1 MRAARGRC
9 GGRTT
14 GARSPAGRVP
24 TGGPP
29 AMIARVR
36 GFLRFRL
43 VRNVLALYG
52 VRAVDQLLP
61 IVVIPFLARVL
72 GAEGWG
78 LVAAAQALAI
88 YGIVTVEYGFELA
101 GTRAVARDR
110 GDSGRLAELISGIVA
125 TQLLLACAIVL
136 ATVLVRLTVPEFR
149 DQPALLWAALVFAI
163 LQGFHPLWFFVGQ
176 ERIPLIAS
184 IGVAAKVLATIVIFI
199 FVRAPEDGWIVLAAH
214 AGAAGLTTVVGFALM
229 LRAARP
235 GRLNL
240 ELVARTLKLGF
251 SMFLMRVAVLM
262 HTAGNSFLL
271 LLLGGPVAV
280 AFFAAGEKLCRPAA
294 WLLHPINVALLPRLS
309 HLAEHSPDQAR
320 ALASLSILLM
330 AAVGIAFGLAIG
342 ALAPWLVDLLF
353 GLPEYQPAVT
363 VLRIMALI
371 IPMIVLNAALV
382 SQWLIPHGLDRGLL
396 AVIVSATVINLLL
409 ALLIAPRFGAQGMA
423 WVTVFVEGYI
433 LIGLLWA
440 LRRRGLSPIEPRL
453 LPGLW
458 RDVVTLVARRS

>member
-1 MRAARGRC
+1 
-9 GGRTT
+9 
-14 GARSPAGRVP
+14 
-24 TGGPP
+24 
-29 AMIARVR
+29 MIARVK
-36 GFLRFRL
+36 GLLRFRL
-43 VRNVLALYG
+43 VRNVVALYG

-78 LVAAAQALAI
+78 LVASVQALAI

-110 GDSGRLAELISGIVA
+110 GDSARLAELISGIFA
-125 TQLLLACAIVL
+125 TQLLFAGVIVL
-136 ATVLVRLTVPEFR
+136 ATFLVRLAVPELQ
-149 DQPALLWAALVFAI
+149 DQPALLWAALVFAV
-163 LQGFHPLWFFVGQ
+163 LQGLHPLWFFVGQ

-184 IGVAAKVLATIVIFI
+184 IGVAAKVLATIVIFTS
-199 FVRAPEDGWIVLAAH
+199 VRAPEDGWIVLAAY
-214 AGAAGLTTVVGFALM
+214 AGAAGLTTAAGYALV
-229 LRAARP
+229 LRQVRP

-240 ELVARTLKLGF
+240 KLVARTVKLGF
-251 SMFLMRVAVLM
+251 SMFLMRIAVLM

-271 LLLGGPVAV
+271 LLLAGPVPV

-309 HLAEHSPDQAR
+309 HLAEHSPDQAK

-342 ALAPWLVDLLF
+342 LLAPWLVDLLF

-363 VLRIMALI
+363 VLRIVALI
-371 IPMIVLNAALV
+371 IPVIVLNAALV

-396 AVIVSATVINLLL
+396 AVILSATVINLLL
-409 ALLIAPRFGAQGMA
+409 ALLLVPRSGALGMA
-423 WVTVFVEGYI
+423 WVTVFVEVYI
-433 LIGLLWA
+433 LIGLLWV
-440 LRRRGLSPIEPRL
+440 LRRRGLSPIEPKL
-453 LPGLW
+453 LPTLW
-458 RDVVTLVARRS
+458 RDVGALAARRS

>member
-1 MRAARGRC
+1 
-9 GGRTT
+9 
-14 GARSPAGRVP
+14 
-24 TGGPP
+24 
-29 AMIARVR
+29 MIARVR

-110 GDSGRLAELISGIVA
+110 GDAARLAELISGIFA
-125 TQLLLACAIVL
+125 TQLLLACVIIL
-136 ATVLVRLTVPEFR
+136 ATVLVRLTVPEFQ
-149 DQPALLWAALVFAI
+149 DQPALLWAALVFAV
-163 LQGFHPLWFFVGQ
+163 LQGLHPLWFFVGQ

-184 IGVAAKVLATIVIFI
+184 IGVAAKVLATIVIFA
-199 FVRAPEDGWIVLAAH
+199 FVRAPEDGWIVLAAY
-214 AGAAGLTTVVGFALM
+214 AGAAGLATAAGYALM
-229 LRAARP
+229 LRQARP

-240 ELVARTLKLGF
+240 ELVTSTLKLGF
-251 SMFLMRVAVLM
+251 SMFLMRIAVLM

-271 LLLGGPVAV
+271 LLLGGPVQV

-309 HLAEHSPDQAR
+309 HLVEHSPDQAR

-342 ALAPWLVDLLF
+342 VLAPWLVDLLF
-353 GLPEYQPAVT
+353 GLPQYQPAVT

-371 IPMIVLNAALV
+371 VPMIVLNAALV
-382 SQWLIPHGLDRGLL
+382 SQWLVPHGLDRGLL
-396 AVIVSATVINLLL
+396 TVIVSATVINLLL

-423 WVTVFVEGYI
+423 WVTVFVEAYI

-440 LRRRGLSPIEPRL
+440 LRRRGLSPIEPKL

-458 RDVVTLVARRS
+458 RDVIALVAKRS